1 MNRRHSLK
9 LMAAA
14 AAQITVSRCGAFS
27 RRSFPIRSSG
37 ANAASGHR
45 LRTGGFSEPVRTIDQ
60 RILIV
65 GAGVAG
71 LSAARSLAIAGERD
85 FVVLDLE
92 QQVGGNSRAGH
103 GPHGLC
109 PLGAH
114 YLPIPDP
121 ADTELIAFL
130 RECGVCIGKDD
141 RTGLPIYNEEHLC
154 GDPQERL
161 FHRGSWRSGLR
172 PVTEEGADQ
181 FARFE
186 ALVERCAAARG
197 SDGLWAFDVPVSR
210 CSQAPDMAAF
220 RDLDRIPFSELLTR
234 EGITG
239 EAARWYLD
247 YCCLD
252 DYGATSDTVSAFAG
266 LHYFAARRGVAANA
280 GAGSVLTWPQGN
292 AFLVEA
298 LARHSIGSF
307 RGQQL
312 TYAVRVANDFV
323 EVDVFDDVARETI
336 RYRAQQVILC
346 VPGFVVDRLL
356 GSRVPQGEK
365 AIPYAPWVVVNL
377 SLDGAPE
384 ERGGE
389 PMAWDNVRYGSGSL
403 GYVDSTHQRL
413 DRVPGP
419 ILTHYRAITGA
430 TPAEARNLLHDRTPQ
445 ALVEEALEELRI
457 VHPDIDSR
465 IVDAEVAVWGHGMA
479 VPVPGLIT
487 GALLKDRAT
496 PIGERLHFAHADLS
510 GYSIFEEAF
519 HHGQRAAQEVLNA
532 LRTGGSTNGGI
543 PMMR

>member
-14 AAQITVSRCGAFS
+14 AAQVTVSRCGAFS

-37 ANAASGHR
+37 ASAASGHR
-45 LRTGGFSEPVRTIDQ
+45 LRTGGFSDPVRTIDQ
-60 RILIV
+60 PILIV

-71 LSAARSLAIAGERD
+71 LSAARSLAIAGQKD
-85 FVVLDLE
+85 FVILDLE
-92 QQVGGNSRAGH
+92 QQVGGNSRAGN
-103 GPHGLC
+103 GPHGSF

-121 ADTELIAFL
+121 ADLELVAFL
-130 RECGVCIGKDD
+130 NECGVCIGRDD
-141 RTGLPIYNEEHLC
+141 LTGLPLYNEEYLC

-161 FHRGSWRSGLR
+161 FHRGSWRSGIR
-172 PVTEEGADQ
+172 PADDPEAYQ
-181 FARFE
+181 FARFD
-186 ALVERCAAARG
+186 ALVERCANARG
-197 SDGLWAFDVPVSR
+197 KDDRWAFDIPVARS
-210 CSQAPDMAAF
+210 SQSQDMAEFRAF
-220 RDLDRIPFSELLTR
+220 DQLSFSELLRR

-239 EAARWYLD
+239 EAIRWYLD

-252 DYGATSDTVSAFAG
+252 DYGATSDTVSAYAG

-280 GAGSVLTWPQGN
+280 GAGSVLTWPEGN

-298 LARHSIGSF
+298 LARHSIDCF
-307 RGQQL
+307 RGRQL
-312 TYAVRVANDFV
+312 TYAVRVSNDSV
-323 EVDVFDDVARETI
+323 AVDVFDEVAGETL
-336 RYRAQQVILC
+336 RYRAQQGILC

-356 GSRVPQGEK
+356 GSHVSQGSG

-377 SLDGAPE
+377 TLDRPPE

-430 TPAEARNLLHDRTPQ
+430 TPAEARTLLHDRTPQ
-445 ALVEEALEELRI
+445 ALVEEALEELRV

-487 GALLKDRAT
+487 GDLLKNRAS

-532 LRTGGSTNGGI
+532 LRTGDARSGGT
-543 PMMR
+543 PLME